1 MRPGLNPVTGY
12 KIQYSRRGR
21 IYAPRIYQQSQEA
34 TLFLPQEIIRKKRDG
49 QPLSEAEIRF
59 FIDGV
64 RDETVSEGQIA
75 ALAMTIYFNDM
86 NLQERVALTMA
97 MRDSG
102 SVLEWQSLQL
112 NGPVVDKHSTG
123 GVGDVTSLMLG
134 PMVAACGGYVPMI
147 SGRGLGHTGGTLDK
161 LEAIP
166 GFDIYPSDDRFRDII
181 KQVGVAIIGQTR
193 SLAPADKRF
202 YATRDVTATVDS
214 IPLITASILA
224 KKLAEGLDA
233 LVMDVKVGSGAFMPT
248 FAASEQLAQS
258 IVRVA
263 NGAGCKTTAL
273 LTDMNQVLASTAG
286 NALEVREAVQFL
298 TGEARNPRLYE
309 VTMALCAE
317 MLVSGQLA
325 ANDTEARQKLQQVL
339 DNGKAAEIFA
349 RMVAAQNGPAD
360 FIERMDHYL
369 PAPAFSRPLYA
380 EEAGIVSA
388 MDTRALG
395 MAVVALG
402 GGRRRATDTIDYSTG
417 LSDMIALGSRVDT
430 QRPLAMIHAA
440 SEAQWQE
447 AAQAVRTAIVLSDQ
461 APETTPVVYRRIS
474 E

>member
-1 MRPGLNPVTGY
+1 M
-12 KIQYSRRGR
+12 
-21 IYAPRIYQQSQEA
+21 
-34 TLFLPQEIIRKKRDG
+34 FLPQEIIRKKRDG
-49 QPLSEAEIRF
+49 QALSEEEIRF
-59 FIDGV
+59 FINGV
-64 RDETVSEGQIA
+64 RDNTVSEGQIA
-75 ALAMTIYFNDM
+75 ALAMTIYFHDM
-86 NLQERVALTMA
+86 SLPERVALTMA

-102 SVLEWQSLQL
+102 SVLNWKALNL

-166 GFDIYPSDDRFRDII
+166 GFDIFPEDDRFRQII
-181 KQVGVAIIGQTR
+181 KDVGVAIIGQTN

-202 YATRDVTATVDS
+202 YATRDITATVDS

-248 FAASEQLAQS
+248 YELSESLAQA
-258 IVRVA
+258 IVGVA

-273 LTDMNQVLASTAG
+273 LTDMNQVLASSAG

-298 TGEARNPRLYE
+298 TGAYRNPRLLE
-309 VTMALCAE
+309 VTMALCSE
-317 MLVSGQLA
+317 MLISGGLA
-325 ANDTEARQKLQQVL
+325 ATAQEAQAKLQAVL
-339 DNGKAAEIFA
+339 DNGRAAEVFG
-349 RMVAAQNGPAD
+349 RMVAAQKGPLD

-369 PAPAFSRPLYA
+369 PAPMLSKAVYADRP
-380 EEAGIVSA
+380 GIVGA

-395 MAVVALG
+395 MAVVSMG
-402 GGRRRATDTIDYSTG
+402 GGRRRASDSIDYSVG
-417 LSDMIALGSRVDT
+417 FSEMAQLGDSVDA
-430 QRPLAMIHAA
+430 QRPLAVIHAA
-440 SEAQWQE
+440 TEASWQE
-447 AAQAVRTAIVLSDQ
+447 AAAAVKRAVAVGSEQ
-461 APETTPVVYRRIS
+461 PQVTPVIYRRIS
-474 E
+474 

>member
-1 MRPGLNPVTGY
+1 M
-12 KIQYSRRGR
+12 
-21 IYAPRIYQQSQEA
+21 
-34 TLFLPQEIIRKKRDG
+34 FLPQEIIRKKRDG
-49 QPLSEAEIRF
+49 QALSEAEIRF
-59 FIDGV
+59 FINGV
-64 RDETVSEGQIA
+64 RDNSVSEGQIA
-75 ALAMTIYFNDM
+75 ALAMTIYFHDM
-86 NLQERVALTMA
+86 TLDERVALTMA

-102 SVLEWQSLQL
+102 TVLNWKSLNL
-112 NGPVVDKHSTG
+112 NGPIVDKHSTG

-166 GFDIYPSDDRFRDII
+166 GFDIFPSDDRFRQII
-181 KQVGVAIIGQTR
+181 KDVGIAIIGQTN

-202 YATRDVTATVDS
+202 YATRDITATVDS

-248 FAASEQLAQS
+248 FEASENLAQA
-258 IVRVA
+258 IVGVA

-298 TGEARNPRLYE
+298 TGVARNPRLLE
-309 VTMALCAE
+309 VTMALCSE
-317 MLVSGQLA
+317 MLISGKLA
-325 ANDTEARQKLQQVL
+325 ENDAEARQKLQQVL
-339 DNGKAAEIFA
+339 DNGKAADVFA
-349 RMVAAQNGPAD
+349 RMVAAQNGPVD
-360 FIERMDHYL
+360 FIERMDNYL
-369 PAPAFSRPLYA
+369 PAPTLSKAVYA
-380 EEAGIVSA
+380 DRAGIVSA

-395 MAVVALG
+395 MAVVSLG
-402 GGRRRATDTIDYSTG
+402 GGRQRASDSIDYSVG
-417 LSDMIALGSRVDT
+417 LSDMTTLGTQIDA
-430 QRPLAMIHAA
+430 QRPLAIIHAG
-440 SEAQWQE
+440 SEAQWQQ
-447 AAQAVRTAIVLSDQ
+447 AAAAVKAAITLSDT
-461 APETTPVVYRRIS
+461 APEITPVVYRRVS

>member
-1 MRPGLNPVTGY
+1 M
-12 KIQYSRRGR
+12 
-21 IYAPRIYQQSQEA
+21 
-34 TLFLPQEIIRKKRDG
+34 FLPQEIIRKKRDG
-49 QPLSEAEIRF
+49 LPLSDEEIRF
-59 FIDGV
+59 FINGV
-64 RDETVSEGQIA
+64 RDNSVSEGQIA
-75 ALAMTIYFNDM
+75 ALAMTIYFHDM
-86 NLQERVALTMA
+86 LLAERVALTMA

-102 SVLEWQSLQL
+102 TVLNWQSLNL

-166 GFDIYPSDDRFRDII
+166 GFDIFPQDDRFRSII
-181 KQVGVAIIGQTR
+181 KEVGVAIIGQTN

-202 YATRDVTATVDS
+202 YATRDITATVDS

-248 FAASEQLAQS
+248 FEQSELLAQA
-258 IVRVA
+258 IVGVA

-273 LTDMNQVLASTAG
+273 LTDMNQVLASSAG

-298 TGEARNPRLYE
+298 TGEYRNPRLLE
-309 VTMALCAE
+309 VTMALCSE
-317 MLVSGQLA
+317 MLISGSLA
-325 ANDTEARQKLQQVL
+325 KDDAEARSKLQAVL
-339 DNGKAAEIFA
+339 DNGKAAEVFA
-349 RMVAAQNGPAD
+349 RMVAAQQGPAD
-360 FIERMDHYL
+360 FIDHVDRYL
-369 PAPAFSRPLYA
+369 PAPMLSKAVYADRP
-380 EEAGIVSA
+380 GIVSA

-395 MAVVALG
+395 MAVVAMG
-402 GGRRRATDTIDYSTG
+402 GGRRRASDSIDYSVG
-417 LSDMIALGSRVDT
+417 LSEMAQLGDSVDG
-430 QRPLAMIHAA
+430 QRPLAIIHAA
-440 SEAQWQE
+440 SEASWQE
-447 AAQAVRTAIVLSDQ
+447 AAQSLKAAITITDV
-461 APETTPVVYRRIS
+461 APEKTPIIYRRIN